1 MSGTDAN
8 PSGIPT
14 PRSVE
19 AYTMLDTMVYVRFGL
34 RVELLAIE
42 LKPDPATNVTHTLFT
57 VLGLS

>member
-34 RVELLAIE
+34 WVELLAIE